1 MRSQADL
8 RPLRPQRHRI
18 PPLAVLLFVICI
30 LLVFNLSNW
39 QFYKSLRQSKEADL
53 AKRLRSVAAT
63 AVQAIKQPSPPAILS
78 EIADLSPDEQ
88 SQRLADFA
96 ETPAYEDLLRRVV
109 RLQVKGEIS
118 QMVLITSSSLVI
130 ADGGHLSSPG
140 EAYVYT
146 IDALYIEQAL
156 QTGSAI
162 TPLYSPYKDGE
173 LFQRTYQRL
182 NSDDGRPLAIL
193 QASISPDYLEELNN
207 LRSRVLRLWIVSSVL
222 LVGIGISLYRVFQY
236 LVRLERSAMQG
247 ARVEAMG
254 ALAGGVAHELRN
266 PLAIIRALA
275 EEIGAEQPAESRSA
289 QNAQDIVAETQRL
302 GDMVAHFLSL
312 SRAPQ
317 KGEGTELEL
326 NNELSRVVQLLRK
339 GAPENVRFET
349 DLLASPVHVQADE
362 RALRQIFLNLL
373 INAREALK
381 PEGGHVKAILRQRRG
396 VAEIKITDDGIGM
409 PERDAVRAFEPFY
422 TTKAAGTGLGLA
434 ITKSIVENLGGQI
447 SIQSSPAS
455 GTEVTVL
462 LPVIEPNSRSGKQA
476 ALRESASGGSA
487 S

>member
-1 MRSQADL
+1 
-8 RPLRPQRHRI
+8 
-18 PPLAVLLFVICI
+18 VICI

-39 QFYKSLRQSKEADL
+39 HFYKSLRQSKEADL

-63 AVQAIKQPSPPAILS
+63 AVQAIKQPSPPTILT

-96 ETPAYEDLLRRVV
+96 ETPAYEDLLRRIV
-109 RLQVKGEIS
+109 RLQVKGELS

-146 IDALYIEQAL
+146 IDAVYIEQAL

-162 TPLYSPYKDGE
+162 TPLYSPYRDGE

-193 QASISPDYLEELNN
+193 QASISPDYIEELTK
-207 LRSRVLRLWIVSSVL
+207 LRTGVLRLWIVSSIL

-275 EEIGAEQPAESRSA
+275 EEIRSEQSAESRSS

-302 GDMVAHFLSL
+302 SEMVAHFLSL
-312 SRAPQ
+312 TRAPQ
-317 KGEGTELEL
+317 KGEGIELEL
-326 NNELSRVVQLLRK
+326 NNEVSRVIQLLRR
-339 GAPENVRFET
+339 GAPESVHFET
-349 DLLASPVHVQADE
+349 DLLASPVHVHADE

-381 PEGGHVKAILRQRRG
+381 PEGGSVKASLRLRRG
-396 VAEIKITDDGIGM
+396 QAEIKIADDGIGM
-409 PERDAVRAFEPFY
+409 PERDAARAFEPFY
-422 TTKAAGTGLGLA
+422 TTKASGTGLGLA
-434 ITKSIVENLGGQI
+434 ITKSIVENLGGGI
-447 SIQSSPAS
+447 SIQSVPGT

-462 LPVIEPNSRSGKQA
+462 LPVVEPNSRSGKQA
-476 ALRESASGGSA
+476 ALRDAEPSQPAT
-487 S
+487 